1 MRMTYRDLVIELPID
16 GIKAVDSIE
25 ISQRLNEHGKVKIRL
40 MVEEE
45 QALELVEQADSGLNI
60 SISTSGGRFL
70 FCGKGDRI
78 STRRDEGLLY
88 LYAEF
93 YGYTRDWDLTEKSQ
107 SFCKGNDTYEQVLH
121 KVLSEYEKKDIR
133 DETSGGAKIPGMLL
147 QYEETDWE
155 FLKRLA
161 SHFSTYL
168 LADDTTKNGRV
179 YFGIPRMDKGAVL
192 KDEEYTMLRGK
203 ERYDGMEGTEGLL
216 SQDMTGWRIRTR
228 RQLVFGEQVML
239 NHIETVVTAVDI
251 HTEQGD
257 LVYEYE
263 LSRRAGI
270 LCEKKKNNR
279 IYGMSIPATVK
290 ERKGNQIRVKLDIDP
305 VYEPSDD
312 LKYFTYAIETSNFYC
327 MPEEESRVHI
337 YFPSHD
343 EQDAIAVHALS
354 AGSVP
359 GGPAGG
365 AGKSPSGN
373 KSSGKKQ
380 KAASHG
386 GGGSNGGGAGGFLVI
401 SSFFKSSSGCFS
413 FSMIFSFLAIFH
425 VLQCSLAQY
434 F

>member
-45 QALELVEQADSGLNI
+45 QALELVEQADSGLSI

-121 KVLSEYEKKDIR
+121 KVLSEYAKKDIR

-279 IYGMSIPATVK
+279 IYGMSIPATC
-290 ERKGNQIRVKLDIDP
+290 RPICR
-305 VYEPSDD
+305 
-312 LKYFTYAIETSNFYC
+312 
-327 MPEEESRVHI
+327 
-337 YFPSHD
+337 SHF
-343 EQDAIAVHALS
+343 QS
-354 AGSVP
+354 AR
-359 GGPAGG
+359 
-365 AGKSPSGN
+365 
-373 KSSGKKQ
+373 
-380 KAASHG
+380 
-386 GGGSNGGGAGGFLVI
+386 LR
-401 SSFFKSSSGCFS
+401 
-413 FSMIFSFLAIFH
+413 
-425 VLQCSLAQY
+425 
-434 F
+434 